1 MAGNDGEEKATVMPI
16 GGEERRPMHRLPRRR
31 AGIPVGLNVLTLAAI
46 FGILIH
52 FDPAA
57 PTAGTSGAETHS
69 AIIGRASVIDGD
81 TLDIHGQRIRLHG
94 IDAPE
99 SNQPCRRT
107 GEGRW
112 RCGRDAAFAL
122 ADRTGTAPVRCMRR
136 DIGRYGRVVAI
147 CTKPAKTSA
156 HGWWR
161 PAGPSPTDSIRR
173 TMSSW
178 SKRLVRLAAAFGR
191 AVSTCPGTGGA
202 SRAVAPQVRG
212 NEGHDCQPSF
222 NALACEDQ
230 PPEDPWP
237 KSISTLLSFPS

>member
-1 MAGNDGEEKATVMPI
+1 
-16 GGEERRPMHRLPRRR
+16 MHRLPRRR

-147 CTKPAKTSA
+147 CTKAGEDLGAWMVAS
-156 HGWWR
+156 GW
-161 PAGPSPTDSIRR
+161 
-173 TMSSW
+173 
-178 SKRLVRLAAAFGR
+178 
-191 AVSTCPGTGGA
+191 
-202 SRAVAPQVRG
+202 AVAYRQYSQDYVILEQEARAAGRG
-212 NEGHDCQPSF
+212 LWQGSF
-222 NALACEDQ
+222 DM
-230 PPEDPWP
+230 PRDWRR
-237 KSISTLLSFPS
+237 KSRSSSAGAGQ